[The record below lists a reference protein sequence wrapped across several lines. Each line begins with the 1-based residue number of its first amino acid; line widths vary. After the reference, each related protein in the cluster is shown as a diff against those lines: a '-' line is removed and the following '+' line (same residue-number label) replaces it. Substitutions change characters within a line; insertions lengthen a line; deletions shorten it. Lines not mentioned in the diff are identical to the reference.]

1 MMQSSEDCDRFI
13 PVPKGIKIII
23 LLIFVFM
30 AGFGMLF
37 GISMVSSHIGFI
49 KKDNTTRNEIKM

>member
-1 MMQSSEDCDRFI
+1 MA
-13 PVPKGIKIII
+13 
-23 LLIFVFM
+23 

-49 KKDNTTRNEIKM
+49 RKDNTTRNELKMQMNRKKQI